1 MRNDWEEVV
10 REMGEKVGVGPM
22 IESGRRVILNS
33 KGVHSSCTVSALVF
47 RNGKRSKN

>member
-10 REMGEKVGVGPM
+10 REMGDKVG
-22 IESGRRVILNS
+22 ESGRIVILNS
-33 KGVHSSCTVSALVF
+33 KGVHSSCTISALVF